1 MEKVRFNYSKV
12 GFAKAEDDN
21 DVTLDGV
28 SLIDDLTPNALR
40 KAAVYGLYV
49 VGCRSLAGHTAD
61 NDDEKKALITKAV
74 NWYVD
79 DCPKRE
85 KATIDQFLNTCRK
98 IMASELPKAAKKA
111 TIDSLEKA
119 FNRTFEE

>member
-1 MEKVRFNYSKV
+1 MEKIRFDYSKV

-49 VGCRSLAGHTAD
+49 VGCRSLAGHAAD
-61 NDDEKKALITKAV
+61 TDAEKKTLITKAV

-85 KATIDQFLNTCRK
+85 KATIDQFLSTCRK

-111 TIDSLEKA
+111 TISSLEKA

>member
-1 MEKVRFNYSKV
+1 MEKIRFDYSKV
-12 GFAKAEDDN
+12 GFAKTDDDN

-28 SLIDDLTPNALR
+28 SLIDDLTENALR
-40 KAAVYGLYV
+40 KAAVYGIYV
-49 VGCRSLAGHTAD
+49 VGCRSLAGHAANTDA
-61 NDDEKKALITKAV
+61 EKKKHISKAV
-74 NWYVD
+74 NWYVN

-85 KATIDQFLNTCRK
+85 KATIDQFLDTCRK

-111 TIDSLEKA
+111 TIGSLEKA